1 MKNPLASAI
10 LGPDGKPV
18 AGVQGAILNAVSLQR
33 PLVLAYLRRMRRRH
47 PDLNAAQLAVLVER
61 DFMVAVTGGGAAVG
75 ASAVVPGIGTGASL
89 GLSAAAVFGFLEASA
104 LYAQS
109 LAELHGIATDD
120 PDKSRALVMSIL
132 LGDEGSAL
140 ISQLT
145 HQATGRGGGPVKGW
159 GSVFGSKQP
168 LGLWGVTSAAI
179 QKKFMRHMLATQS
192 ATFFGRAIPFGIGAV
207 VGGAGNRILGKQVVR
222 AAKLAFGQLPVSIP
236 GELAEAPHPPVPAP
250 LARRLWRR
258 DATPPPALTGE
269 PAHGRDAT
277 PPPAL
282 TGEPAHGP
290 AAEVEALI
298 EAERAR
304 RAGQ

>member
-1 MKNPLASAI
+1 
-10 LGPDGKPV
+10 
-18 AGVQGAILNAVSLQR
+18 VSLQR

-47 PDLNAAQLAVLVER
+47 PELNAAQLAVLVER

-145 HQATGRGGGPVKGW
+145 HQATGRGTGPVRGW

-168 LGLWGVTSAAI
+168 LGLWGVASASI
-179 QKKFMRHMLATQS
+179 QKKFIRHMLATQS

-207 VGGAGNRILGKQVVR
+207 VGGAGNRILGKHVVR

-236 GELAEAPHPPVPAP
+236 GELAEAPHPPVPNAT
-250 LARRLWRR
+250 ARQLRGRG
-258 DATPPPALTGE
+258 AGAPPALTGE
-269 PAHGRDAT
+269 PAQ
-277 PPPAL
+277 
-282 TGEPAHGP
+282 GP

-304 RAGQ
+304 RAGH

>member
-10 LGPDGKPV
+10 IGPDGKPV
-18 AGVQGAILNAVSLQR
+18 AGVQGAVLNAVSLQR

-47 PDLNAAQLAVLVER
+47 PQLNAAQLAELVER
-61 DFMVAVTGGGAAVG
+61 DFMLAVTGGGAAVG
-75 ASAVVPGIGTGASL
+75 ASAVVPGIGTAASL
-89 GLSAAAVFGFLEASA
+89 GLSAAAVVGFLEASA

-120 PDKSRALVMSIL
+120 PEKSRALVMSIL

-145 HQATGRGGGPVKGW
+145 HQAVGKGIGPVRGW

-168 LGLWGVTSAAI
+168 AGLWGVASAAI
-179 QKKFMRHMLATQS
+179 QKKFMRHLLATQG
-192 ATFFGRAIPFGIGAV
+192 AAFFGRAIPFGIGAV

-222 AAKLAFGQLPVSIP
+222 AARLAFGPLPTSIP
-236 GELAEAPHPPVPAP
+236 GEVVEAPRP
-250 LARRLWRR
+250 
-258 DATPPPALTGE
+258 ATPGTEPRHAPAHGAGSPAALAGE
-269 PAHGRDAT
+269 PAQ
-277 PPPAL
+277 
-282 TGEPAHGP
+282 GP